1 MAYVTADT
9 KITEEKQRFIARF
22 FTRLASDYEAYAYKK
37 SRRAQIEALEAKSD
51 EELAKLGVKRE
62 DIAFFVFSDMFYA

>member
-9 KITEEKQRFIARF
+9 KITEEKQGFIARF

>member
-1 MAYVTADT
+1 MAYATTDAR
-9 KITEEKQRFIARF
+9 ISEGKQGFISRFLGK
-22 FTRLASDYEAYAYKK
+22 LASDYESYAYKK

-51 EELAKLGVKRE
+51 DELAKLGVKRE